1 MNLHVLKEITEQK
14 SLKNRFRK
22 KTNEIDNIKIRKK
35 KQDKGRQGCL
45 THIEDFPY
53 LNLCICILELKQGR
67 GIQCWIFHTLAY
79 LSTPAV
85 TILCMLRVPGWKSAL
100 YTGSRSC
107 QDISGVVT
115 FIFPVKLT
123 VSTREKVVELV
134 FMNVGVN

>member
-22 KTNEIDNIKIRKK
+22 KTNEIDTIKIRKK
-35 KQDKGRQGCL
+35 TK
-45 THIEDFPY
+45 T
-53 LNLCICILELKQGR
+53 R
-67 GIQCWIFHTLAY
+67 GAGVFDPHWRFLLFKLVYMYIGAETRERTSCWIFHTLAY

-85 TILCMLRVPGWKSAL
+85 TILCMLCVPGWKSAL

-115 FIFPVKLT
+115 FIFPVNKRK
-123 VSTREKVVELV
+123 SCWACFHEC
-134 FMNVGVN
+134 GS